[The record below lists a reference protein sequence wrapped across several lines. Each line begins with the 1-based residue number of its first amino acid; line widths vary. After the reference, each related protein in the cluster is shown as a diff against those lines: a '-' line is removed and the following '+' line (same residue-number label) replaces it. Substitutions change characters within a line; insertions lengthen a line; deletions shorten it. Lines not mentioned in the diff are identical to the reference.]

1 MRQTEQGG
9 EVATTTKHDHHEASH
24 EPASLAQVLH
34 RELRALRP
42 EWLAG
47 IGAPAKQTASDAER
61 SRSLRETYARTAP
74 ADGPDGQPASA
85 DNRPLTALCL
95 SGGGIRSATFNLGV
109 LQGLARSGLLGSF
122 DYLSS
127 VSGGGYIA
135 SWLRTWMHREGTAA
149 VIAQLGAPKP
159 ADSPLSA
166 EPKPVAN
173 LREYSNYLT
182 PQLGLFSG
190 DTWSAAAIILR
201 NLILNWL
208 VIIPLLVVGVGIP
221 LLFLLVVKSPG
232 LAPPWN
238 RYALWAALIVEL
250 IASIS
255 VYYHRRFVKQTGVSQ
270 ARFILLCVLPI
281 CLAASL
287 LSTAALNLGFET
299 QGTAAAYTKAQQCD
313 LWRFSLVWCIG
324 IPLIGWGLN
333 ELWSLV
339 RPSAVPAAGAAA
351 GLGRDSAAPA
361 ERVISALFEM
371 LALSVS
377 GAVAAWL
384 LVAITEA
391 WFSTLY
397 EAPALYVIFVL
408 PALLGVYLIARTLF
422 VGLAN
427 LGDGVLGRVRP
438 GASDDADREWWAR
451 LSGWV
456 LLIIVSWTVVTSICL
471 FGNYLPGRF
480 DKNISVTIKA
490 IVAALGGVSGVIAAF
505 TGKSA
510 KTPAAANA
518 DTKEDSTIHKVVLA
532 AAAPVFVVCVI
543 ILMSW
548 IASELGE
555 IATGA
560 PTLFKWPSPL
570 SRDPQVA
577 WWTCWCYFYVLA
589 ALAIF
594 AVIAGRVVN
603 VNRFSLHGMYRNRL
617 VRAYLGASNAR
628 RHPDPFTGFSS
639 ADNPWLHEVWHDTD
653 PAVAATRPLP
663 IINTT
668 LNLVQGGDNLAWQER
683 KAASFSMTP
692 FYCGNWREGYRP
704 SREYGGFNGI
714 SVGTAVAI
722 SGAAAN
728 PNMGFSSSPALGF
741 LMALFNVRLGAWLGN
756 TNSRGQRTFRF
767 PGPRQAIMPLFAEIF
782 GLTNSHRRY
791 VNLSD
796 GGHFDNLGLYEVVL
810 RRCRHILVSDA
821 GQDGSFAFEDL
832 GNAIRKIRI
841 DLGIPIEFEKK
852 IKILPNSPET
862 KGLYCAQAIIRY
874 SAVDGTDRA
883 QDGKL
888 VYFKP
893 TLQGRGLPIPYDV
906 YSYARNHSQF
916 PHEST
921 ADQWFSESQ
930 FESYRAL
937 GLHAV
942 TQVSGGGADSD
953 FEKFLDSVRGYL
965 HNKEDPD
972 HDVS

>member
-1 MRQTEQGG
+1 VAGSTEN
-9 EVATTTKHDHHEASH
+9 ASG

-34 RELRALRP
+34 REFQALRP
-42 EWLAG
+42 RWLAG
-47 IGAPAKQTASDAER
+47 ISTPAGQSASDAER
-61 SRSLRETYARTAP
+61 CRSLREIYARTAP
-74 ADGPDGQPASA
+74 TDAADD
-85 DNRPLTALCL
+85 RPLSALCL

-135 SWLRTWMHREGTAA
+135 SWLRTWMYREGTTR
-149 VIAQLGAPKP
+149 VIAQLEATTPE
-159 ADSPLSA
+159 ASPLSV
-166 EPKPVAN
+166 EPTPVAN
-173 LREYSNYLT
+173 LRQYSNYLT

-208 VIIPLLVVGVGIP
+208 VIVPLLVLGVGIP

-232 LAPPWN
+232 LEPPWN
-238 RYALWAALIVEL
+238 HCALWAALLMEL
-250 IASIS
+250 LASIS
-255 VYYHRRFVKQTGVSQ
+255 VYYHRRFVKQRGVPQ
-270 ARFILLCVLPI
+270 ARFIILCVLPI
-281 CLAASL
+281 CLAAGL
-287 LSTAALNLGFET
+287 LSTAALNLGLET
-299 QGTAAAYTKAQQCD
+299 HFAEPNYSPAQLYD
-313 LWRFSLVWCIG
+313 LGRFALVWCIG

-339 RPSAVPAAGAAA
+339 RPATSPAA
-351 GLGRDSAAPA
+351 GLGRDRATPKQ
-361 ERVISALFEM
+361 RVVSMIFEV
-371 LALSVS
+371 LALIAS
-377 GAVAAWL
+377 GEVAAWL
-384 LVAITEA
+384 LIEITQW
-391 WFSTLY
+391 WFPALY
-397 EAPALYVIFVL
+397 QAPAFYVIFVL

-422 VGLAN
+422 VGLAS
-427 LGDGVLGRVRP
+427 LGDGVLGQVRP
-438 GASDDADREWWAR
+438 GSSDDADREWWAR

-456 LLIIVSWTVVTSICL
+456 LLVAVSWTVVTSICL
-471 FGNYLPGRF
+471 FGNYLPERF
-480 DKNISVTIKA
+480 GGTISKTIKTL
-490 IVAALGGVSGVIAAF
+490 VAALGGVTGVFAAF
-505 TGKSA
+505 SGKSA
-510 KTPAAANA
+510 KTPATANA
-518 DTKEDSTIHKVVLA
+518 DVKEDSSVHQWLLA

-548 IASELGE
+548 IASEFGE
-555 IATGA
+555 TATDA
-560 PTLFKWPSPL
+560 PIFFKWPSPL
-570 SRDPQVA
+570 SRYPQVA
-577 WWTCWCYFYVLA
+577 WSTCWRYFFVLLALA
-589 ALAIF
+589 AF

-617 VRAYLGASNAR
+617 VRAYLGASNAD

-639 ADNPWLHEVWHDTD
+639 ADNPNLHEVWRDTG
-653 PAVAATRPLP
+653 PVIATRPLP

-668 LNLVQGGDNLAWQER
+668 LNLVEGGDNLAWQER
-683 KAASFSMTP
+683 KAESFSMTP
-692 FYCGNWREGYRP
+692 FYCGNLREGYR
-704 SREYGGFNGI
+704 SSAEYGGYGGI
-714 SVGTAVAI
+714 TVGTAVAI

-741 LMALFNVRLGAWLGN
+741 LMALFNVRLGAWLGS

-767 PGPRQAIMPLFAEIF
+767 SGPRQAIMPMFAEIF

-841 DLGIPIEFEKK
+841 DMGIPIEFEHR

-874 SAVDGTDRA
+874 SAVDGTDSA
-883 QDGKL
+883 HDGSL

-893 TLQGRGLPIPYDV
+893 TLRGRGTIPIPYDV
-906 YSYARNHSQF
+906 YSYARNHAQF

-942 TQVSGGGADSD
+942 TQVGGGVVSSD
-953 FEKFLDSVRGYL
+953 FEKFLGYVRDYL
-965 HNKEDPD
+965 HKKEDQEI
-972 HDVS
+972 S

>member
-1 MRQTEQGG
+1 MA
-9 EVATTTKHDHHEASH
+9 ATTKKHSHQASGG
-24 EPASLAQVLH
+24 PASLAEVLY
-34 RELRALRP
+34 REFEALRP
-42 EWLAG
+42 HWLADMN
-47 IGAPAKQTASDAER
+47 APAKQSASDADLCG
-61 SRSLRETYARTAP
+61 SLRDLYARTATS
-74 ADGPDGQPASA
+74 GGGGHQPLS
-85 DNRPLTALCL
+85 ALCL

-149 VIAQLGAPKP
+149 VLAQLGATK
-159 ADSPLSA
+159 AAGSPLSS
-166 EPKPVAN
+166 EPKPIAN

-201 NLILNWL
+201 NLLLNWL
-208 VIIPLLVVGVGIP
+208 VIVPLLVLGVGIP
-221 LLFLLVVKSPG
+221 LLFLLVVKGPG
-232 LAPPWN
+232 LEPPWN
-238 RYALWAALIVEL
+238 QYALRAALIVEL

-255 VYYHRRFVKQTGVSQ
+255 VYYHRRFVKQPGVPQ
-270 ARFILLCVLPI
+270 ARFILLCVMPI
-281 CLAASL
+281 CLAAGL
-287 LSTAALNLGFET
+287 LSTAALNLGLET
-299 QGTAAAYTKAQQCD
+299 QGDAPYSQAQRWD
-313 LWRFSLVWCIG
+313 LWRFSLVWCIA

-333 ELWSLV
+333 ELLSLV
-339 RPSAVPAAGAAA
+339 RPAVGPAA
-351 GLGRDSAAPA
+351 GLGRDRAAPGQ
-361 ERVISALFEM
+361 RFVSALFEM
-371 LALSVS
+371 LALVVS

-384 LVAITEA
+384 LVKITAA

-397 EAPALYVIFVL
+397 RHPAFYVIFVL

-427 LGDGVLGRVRP
+427 LGDGVWGQVRP
-438 GASDDADREWWAR
+438 GSSDDADREWWAR

-456 LLIIVSWTVVTSICL
+456 LLITVSWTVVTSICL
-471 FGNYLPGRF
+471 FGNYLPGRYSAP
-480 DKNISVTIKA
+480 ISKAIKA
-490 IVAALGGVSGVIAAF
+490 TVAALGGITGVIAAF
-505 TGKSA
+505 TGKSP
-510 KTPAAANA
+510 KTPATA
-518 DTKEDSTIHKVVLA
+518 DADVKGDSPLHKLLLA

-548 IASELGE
+548 IASEFGE

-560 PTLFKWPSPL
+560 PELFKWPSPL
-570 SRDPQVA
+570 CRFPQVN
-577 WWTCWCYFYVLA
+577 WSTCWCYFFMLA
-589 ALAIF
+589 ALALF

-617 VRAYLGASNAR
+617 VRAYLGASNTR
-628 RHPDPFTGFSS
+628 RRPDPFTGFST
-639 ADNPWLHEVWHDTD
+639 ADNPWLHEMWHET
-653 PAVAATRPLP
+653 PVVATRPLP

-704 SREYGGFNGI
+704 SRGYGGYNGI

-741 LMALFNVRLGAWLGN
+741 LMAVFNVRLGAWLGN

-782 GLTNSHRRY
+782 GLTNSHRHY

-841 DLGIPIEFEKK
+841 DLGIPIEFEHR

-874 SAVDGTDRA
+874 SAVDGTDSA
-883 QDGKL
+883 HDGSL

-893 TLQGRGLPIPYDV
+893 TLRGRGLPIPADV
-906 YSYARNHSQF
+906 YSYARTHSEF
-916 PHEST
+916 PHEPT

-942 TQVSGGGADSD
+942 TQVSGGIASSD
-953 FEKFLDSVRGYL
+953 FDRFLADVHDYL
-965 HNKEDPD
+965 HKKEDQGATSDRQPE
-972 HDVS
+972 

>member
-1 MRQTEQGG
+1 MASTTEENLQS
-9 EVATTTKHDHHEASH
+9 TSD

-34 RELRALRP
+34 REFLALRP
-42 EWLAG
+42 EWLDG
-47 IGAPAKQTASDAER
+47 VGAPAGQSADETER
-61 SRSLRETYARTAP
+61 CRSLREIYARAEP
-74 ADGPDGQPASA
+74 SGRADS
-85 DNRPLTALCL
+85 RPLSALCL

-109 LQGLARSGLLGSF
+109 LQGLARSGLVGSF

-135 SWLRTWMHREGTAA
+135 SWLRTWMYREGTTR
-149 VIAQLGAPKP
+149 VIAQLEATRP
-159 ADSPLSA
+159 AGNPLSP
-166 EPKPVAN
+166 EPTPVAN

-208 VIIPLLVVGVGIP
+208 VIIPLLVLAVGIP
-221 LLFLLVVKSPG
+221 QLFLLVVKGTG

-238 RYALWAALIVEL
+238 QGALRAALLVEF

-255 VYYHRRFVKQTGVSQ
+255 VYYHRRFVKQTGVPQ
-270 ARFILLCVLPI
+270 AQFIMLCVLPI
-281 CLAASL
+281 CLASGL
-287 LSTAALNLGFET
+287 LSTAALNLGIDTRDAEPDYSST
-299 QGTAAAYTKAQQCD
+299 QLSS
-313 LWRFSLVWCIG
+313 LWRFALVWCIA

-339 RPSAVPAAGAAA
+339 RPASGPAA
-351 GLGRDSAAPA
+351 GLGRDNATPA
-361 ERVISALFEM
+361 QRVVSVIFEL
-371 LALSVS
+371 LALIVS

-384 LVAITEA
+384 LVKVTVS
-391 WFSTLY
+391 WFSALY
-397 EAPALYVIFVL
+397 AAPALYVIFVL
-408 PALLGVYLIARTLF
+408 PVLLGLYLFARTLF
-422 VGLAN
+422 VGLAS
-427 LGDGVLGRVRP
+427 LGDGVLGQVRP
-438 GASDDADREWWAR
+438 GSSDDADREWWAR

-456 LLIIVSWTVVTSICL
+456 LLVTVSWTVITGICL
-471 FGNYLPGRF
+471 FGNYLPEAYGGQVS
-480 DKNISVTIKA
+480 KVIKGM
-490 IVAALGGVSGVIAAF
+490 VAALGGITGTIAAF
-505 TGKSA
+505 TGTSA
-510 KTPAAANA
+510 KTPATANVDA
-518 DTKEDSTIHKVVLA
+518 QQSSVIGKWLLA
-532 AAAPVFVVCVI
+532 AAAPVFIVCVI
-543 ILMSW
+543 CVMSW
-548 IASELGE
+548 IAAEFGE
-555 IATGA
+555 IATGT
-560 PTLFKWPSPL
+560 PLLFKWPSPL
-570 SRDPQVA
+570 TRVPQVA
-577 WWTCWCYFYVLA
+577 WSTSWSYFYMLLA
-589 ALAIF
+589 LGVY

-603 VNRFSLHGMYRNRL
+603 VNKFSLHGMYRNRI
-617 VRAYLGASNAR
+617 VRAYLGASNAD

-639 ADNPWLHEVWHDTD
+639 ADNPSLHELWRETG
-653 PAVAATRPLP
+653 PIIAARPLP

-668 LNLVQGGDNLAWQER
+668 LNLVQGGENLAWQER
-683 KAASFSMTP
+683 KAESFSMTP

-704 SREYGGFNGI
+704 SCDYGGYGGI

-741 LMALFNVRLGAWLGN
+741 LMAMFNVRLGAWLGN
-756 TNSRGQRTFRF
+756 TNNRGQRTFRF
-767 PGPRQAIMPLFAEIF
+767 SGPRQAIVPMFAEMF

-841 DLGIPIEFEKK
+841 DLGVPIEFERK
-852 IKILPNSPET
+852 IEILPNLPET
-862 KGLYCAQAIIRY
+862 QGLYCAQAIIRY
-874 SAVDGTDRA
+874 SAVDGTDSA
-883 QDGKL
+883 HDGSL

-893 TLQGRGLPIPYDV
+893 TLRGRGTMPIPYDV
-906 YSYARNHSQF
+906 YSYARSHSQF

-942 TQVSGGGADSD
+942 AQVNGGTESPD
-953 FEKFLDSVRGYL
+953 FAKLLANVRDYLDSGLAAQV
-965 HNKEDPD
+965 
-972 HDVS
+972 VQ

>member
-1 MRQTEQGG
+1 M
-9 EVATTTKHDHHEASH
+9 KASD
-24 EPASLAQVLH
+24 ELASLAQVLH
-34 RELRALRP
+34 REFRALRP
-42 EWLAG
+42 QWLAG
-47 IGAPAKQTASDAER
+47 IGAPAKQGASEAER
-61 SRSLRETYARTAP
+61 SRSLREIYARAAP
-74 ADGPDGQPASA
+74 TDGAG
-85 DNRPLTALCL
+85 NRALCALCL

-109 LQGLARSGLLGSF
+109 LQGLARTGLLGSF

-135 SWLRTWMHREGTAA
+135 SWLRTWMHREGTVQ
-149 VIAQLGAPKP
+149 VIAQLEATTPP
-159 ADSPLSA
+159 ASPLSV

-208 VIIPLLVVGVGIP
+208 VIIPLLVLGVGIP
-221 LLFLLVVKSPG
+221 LLFLLVVKSAG
-232 LAPPWN
+232 LEPPWN
-238 RYALWAALIVEL
+238 QCALRAALLVEL

-255 VYYHRRFVKQTGVSQ
+255 VYYHRRFVKQRGAPQ

-281 CLAASL
+281 CLAAGL
-287 LSTAALNLGFET
+287 LSTAALNLGFEVYD
-299 QGTAAAYTKAQQCD
+299 AESKYSPAQLGD
-313 LWRFSLVWCIG
+313 LWRFSLVWCIA

-339 RPSAVPAAGAAA
+339 RPAAGPAA
-351 GLGRDSAAPA
+351 GLGRDRA
-361 ERVISALFEM
+361 EPKQRVVSVIFEM
-371 LALSVS
+371 LALIVS

-384 LVAITEA
+384 LVEITES

-397 EAPALYVIFVL
+397 RAPAFYVIFVL

-422 VGLAN
+422 VGLAS

-438 GASDDADREWWAR
+438 GSSDDADREWWAR

-456 LLIIVSWTVVTSICL
+456 LLIALSWTVVTSVCL
-471 FGNYLPGRF
+471 FGNYLPGRYPGM
-480 DKNISVTIKA
+480 ISKTIKA
-490 IVAALGGVSGVIAAF
+490 IVAALGGITGVTAAF
-505 TGKSA
+505 TGASA
-510 KTPAAANA
+510 KTPAAANDDA
-518 DTKEDSTIHKVVLA
+518 KEGSSIQKWLLA
-532 AAAPVFVVCVI
+532 AAAPVFVVCII

-548 IASELGE
+548 VASEFGE

-560 PTLFKWPSPL
+560 PNLFKWPSPL
-570 SRDPQVA
+570 SRVPQVA
-577 WWTCWCYFYVLA
+577 WSTCWCYFFMLVAVA
-589 ALAIF
+589 AF

-603 VNRFSLHGMYRNRL
+603 VNKFSLHGMYRNRI
-617 VRAYLGASNAR
+617 VRAYLGASNADR
-628 RHPDPFTGFSS
+628 QPDPFTGFAS
-639 ADNPWLHEVWHDTD
+639 ADNPWLHEVWHDAG
-653 PAVAATRPLP
+653 PVIATRPLP

-683 KAASFSMTP
+683 KAESFSMTP

-704 SREYGGFNGI
+704 SRDYGGYNGI

-756 TNSRGQRTFRF
+756 TNSRGQRTYRF
-767 PGPRQAIMPLFAEIF
+767 SGPRQAIMPMFAEIF

-841 DLGIPIEFEKK
+841 DLGIPIEFERK

-874 SAVDGTDRA
+874 SEVDGTDSA
-883 QDGKL
+883 HDGSL

-893 TLQGRGLPIPYDV
+893 TLRGRGLPIPADV
-906 YSYARNHSQF
+906 YSYARKHSQF

-942 TQVSGGGADSD
+942 TQVSGGVASSD
-953 FEKFLDSVRGYL
+953 FEKFLGNVRDYL
-965 HNKEDPD
+965 HKKEDQ
-972 HDVS
+972 DVS